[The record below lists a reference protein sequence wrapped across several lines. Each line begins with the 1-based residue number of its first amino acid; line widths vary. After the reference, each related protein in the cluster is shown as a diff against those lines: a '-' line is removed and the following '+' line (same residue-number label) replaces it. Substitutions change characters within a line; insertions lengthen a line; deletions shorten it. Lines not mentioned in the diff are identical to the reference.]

1 MRGDRSSLE
10 ITSCN
15 VNKAT
20 GIAKI
25 CEKYQLTAKN
35 VLAFG
40 NENNDVAM
48 LQWAGVGVA
57 MWNAPADVKTIADL
71 VTYDNDH
78 DGIANVIEQM
88 FLS

>member
-15 VNKAT
+15 VNNAT
-20 GIAKI
+20 RIAKI

-40 NENNDVAM
+40 NEHNDVAM

-57 MWNAPADVKTIADL
+57 MGNAPADVKTIADL

>member
-1 MRGDRSSLE
+1 M
-10 ITSCN
+10 
-15 VNKAT
+15 
-20 GIAKI
+20 
-25 CEKYQLTAKN
+25 
-35 VLAFG
+35 LAFG
-40 NENNDVAM
+40 NEHNDVAM

-57 MWNAPADVKTIADL
+57 MGNAPADVKTIADL